1 MSEDAQ
7 VVTLWRFCLEPE
19 CAPARWRSSVR
30 IPHPAEY
37 SMETETCE
45 FVPLSALRLVEEELR
60 LERDLR
66 RRAERSR
73 ENANAV
79 SLRVEGENRRLS
91 EELRQAREV
100 AANMKA
106 HYEEALASREMEL
119 SRLRWSTCAV
129 ADELDRVKLGAKV
142 GDDSTAK
149 AYAQRDDAVRRADAA
164 EAAHNQKEKAKW
176 TTTI

>member
-1 MSEDAQ
+1 MTRHSRIRKFHRDVQ
-7 VVTLWRFCLEPE
+7 
-19 CAPARWRSSVR
+19 RWK
-30 IPHPAEY
+30 
-37 SMETETCE
+37 
-45 FVPLSALRLVEEELR
+45 
-60 LERDLR
+60 D
-66 RRAERSR
+66 AERRQHEARRS
-73 ENANAV
+73 
-79 SLRVEGENRRLS
+79 VE